1 MEFENIL
8 NFNEI
13 VDDDH
18 HKKFDDPTL
27 ANDNVSENT
36 IA

>member
-1 MEFENIL
+1 M
-8 NFNEI
+8 

-27 ANDNVSENT
+27 DNDNVSENT